1 VKLKTQLKPLAL
13 SLTLAGLVSPA
24 SFVFAQQ
31 VTDIG
36 IVNATGGQ
44 GTQEN
49 PKNYP
54 SVVTSPVRN
63 TVEVARPVAELSK
76 EYLDDFTGSSATYAQ
91 KAALLPGAYST
102 SNNGSGG
109 GDEKIWF
116 RGFKDGNFTM
126 TFDGIPFN
134 DTNDPTHH
142 SQVFFPGSF
151 LGGITSDRS
160 PGTAASLGPANYGGT
175 VGLLSKPIDNEK
187 RITGGMTFGSFKTQL
202 YEAEYVSGYTSEAPN
217 TKFMINAHHYSTD
230 GAQTYNPQYRD
241 GASFKLESAITP
253 DTVITAFASWTHY
266 LSNAGGGVSPAT
278 FAVYNTPVGAANQKY
293 LIGNNMYQ
301 SSNDPTRADYF
312 GYSHYDVTASFNY
325 VGIKSNLGDGWKL
338 DNKTYFNY
346 YSNQQN
352 YSNYK
357 DASKLANFDPNA
369 ATAGI
374 DKLNSYHTLGNILR
388 VTKDTSYGTIRT
400 GIQTEYSSSP
410 RHQVYVNPITG
421 APTSG
426 GVKFNEDFSTT
437 IIQPYLEFAYKAT
450 DKLTITPGIKYNY
463 FAHNLK
469 QFADDNTNGTV
480 GNLNGQKFV
489 QSSRTYGDVLP
500 FLDARYMIQN
510 NWSIYAQYSTGDVIP
525 PTSTYDVTGANVSV
539 LPDPIRTKTYQIGSV
554 YQAQSYM
561 IDADIFQTNAT
572 TSYSSAIDSSGYTY
586 YYSSP
591 STTYKGIEASGNI
604 VLGGGF
610 NIYGSA
616 MAYQATYD
624 PTGLSVANVPS
635 DMEALGVFYRNNA
648 WSIAGIVKRIGSLYQ
663 DNTKTTTVTNQWYSL
678 DPIYL
683 TNIYA
688 NYTFSNVPSYMKS
701 AKIRFGVDNL
711 FNKNYMVAFVPG
723 SSTSTTP
730 GVSTLDTVTYS
741 SGIAAYA
748 SLILNF

>member
-1 VKLKTQLKPLAL
+1 MKLTTKLKPLVL
-13 SLTLAGLVSPA
+13 SLFVAGLISPA
-24 SFVFAQQ
+24 SLIYAQQ

-44 GTQEN
+44 GAVDN

-76 EYLDDFTGSSATYAQ
+76 EYLDDFTVPAGTFAE
-91 KAALLPGAYST
+91 KAALLPGVYST

-175 VGLLSKPIDNEK
+175 VGLLSKPIDNEQ
-187 RITGGMTFGSFKTQL
+187 RISGGYTYGSFNTQL
-202 YEAEYVSGYTSEAPN
+202 YEAEYASGYTADAPN
-217 TKFMINAHHYSTD
+217 TKFMINAHHYTTD
-230 GAQTYNPQYRD
+230 GAQTFNPQYRD
-241 GASFKLESAITP
+241 GASFKIESAITP
-253 DTVITAFASWTHY
+253 DTVITAFSSWTHY
-266 LSNAGGGVSPAT
+266 LSNAGGGVSPST
-278 FAVYNTPVGAANQKY
+278 FAVYNTPVGSANQKY
-293 LIGNNMYQ
+293 LIGNPMYQ

-312 GYSHYDVTASFNY
+312 GWSHYDVTASFNY
-325 VGIKSNLGDGWKL
+325 LGIKSNLGDGWKL

-352 YSNYK
+352 YVNYS
-357 DASKLANFDPNA
+357 DASKVAGFA
-369 ATAGI
+369 FTGSTAGV
-374 DKLNSYHTLGNILR
+374 DKLNSYHTWGNILR
-388 VTKDTSYGTIRT
+388 ISKDTSYGVLRT
-400 GIQTEYSSSP
+400 GIQTELSDTP

-421 APTSG
+421 APASG
-426 GVKFNEDFSTT
+426 GVKFNEDFKTT
-437 IIQPYLEFAYKAT
+437 IIQPYLEFAYKVN
-450 DKLTITPGIKYNY
+450 DKLTVTPGVKYNY
-463 FAHNLK
+463 FSHDLT
-469 QFADDNTNGTV
+469 QFADSSTIGS
-480 GNLNGQKFV
+480 LNGQQSV
-489 QSSRTYGDVLP
+489 QNKRSYGDLLT
-500 FLDARYMIQN
+500 FLDARYMIEK
-510 NWSIYAQYSTGDVIP
+510 NWSVYAQYSTGDVIP
-525 PTSTYDVTGANVSV
+525 PTSTYDVTGSQVSV

-554 YQAQSYM
+554 YQAQDYM
-561 IDADIFQTNAT
+561 VDADIFQTKAT
-572 TSYSSAIDSSGYTY
+572 TSYSSTIDSNGFTY
-586 YYSSP
+586 YYSGP
-591 STTYKGIEASGNI
+591 ATTYTGIESSGNV

-610 NIYGSA
+610 NVYGSA

-635 DMEALGVFYRNNA
+635 DMEALGIYYRKNEWA
-648 WSIAGIVKRIGSLYQ
+648 IGGMIKRIGSMYQ

-688 NYTFSNVPSYMKS
+688 NYTFNQVPSYMKK
-701 AKIRFGVDNL
+701 ARVRFGVDNL

-723 SSTSTTP
+723 SATSTTP
-730 GVSTLDTVTYS
+730 GVSTADTVTYT

-748 SLILNF
+748 SLIIDF